1 MTESPPQRRFMN
13 SSYSLRILVATGLAT
28 ALLTTAISRAGAQ
41 SPTRIVTTDS
51 VVIVPGEIFKAGQFH
66 RALLGNNYRE
76 EWTTPIKVPVLNL
89 RTFHGGLT
97 PLKTGGGTQTIS
109 LRFEAPDGSQFTFRS
124 VRKRFSVLPEQ
135 YKGTVIW
142 YIVGDEGSA
151 SHPLGAI
158 VTDPLQATVGVLH
171 PHPTVA
177 VMPDDSLLGE
187 FRQQFAG
194 MLGELEEHAHVPKNS
209 PGFVGASKII
219 GSDTLLDRLNADPQT
234 QVDARALLT
243 AVEMD
248 MLIGDNDRHPD
259 QWKWARFGKK
269 KDEGP
274 WEPIAVDRDHA
285 FVSYEGLVMRIARFA
300 LPNLVTY
307 ENTYSDPSAL
317 FANAVEFDRRMLAGL
332 EKSVWD
338 SVATSL
344 QQRITDQVIDNA
356 MRTLPPDYASISPRL
371 AAKIKARREG
381 LRGVADLYYGEL
393 WKVADVHGTD
403 ADDQATVVRSG
414 DGIIDVRL
422 QSGSDAPYFSRRFY
436 ANETKQIRIYLH
448 DGNDRA
454 TVEGNVGSSIPV
466 RIIGGNGNN
475 VFVDNS
481 TVGGKKNPT
490 RFYDVGNVDNV
501 KYAPDTVDE
510 KINIDDAF
518 NHSFNRRPW
527 QRAYGTLIP
536 PQKDRGTSLKPVLGI
551 HSQRLLGIYPEIG
564 VSRAQYGFRKV
575 PYSSMS
581 EADVAYSFSSHRLRI
596 RSMFDKRFEE
606 SDTHIPVT
614 AHMSQFEVVQFHG
627 FGNDVADLRGDLYAV
642 TQRQWEF
649 NPGIGRSF
657 SPVSDISLGPIVRY
671 TKTDSLAN
679 QLIAQQ
685 RPTGFSRFGQAGLQ
699 LKMHLDSRYVADTMK
714 PRVVLNVVG
723 ADYPAMWDVAK
734 AYESVDG
741 WAAAFFTLPMPK
753 KPVLAFRAGGKKLWG
768 PFPYFDAAFLGGS
781 ETFRTEERQRYAGD
795 ASVYGTAEL
804 RVPIAKFP
812 LILPLDVGALGFAD
826 AGRVYLNGQSP
837 GGWHSAAGGGL
848 WVGYVNPGLNF
859 NALFTNRSQR
869 RVVTN
874 LGFAF

>member
-1 MTESPPQRRFMN
+1 MTESQRRFMT
-13 SSYSLRILVATGLAT
+13 SSHSPRILVATGLAT
-28 ALLTTAISRAGAQ
+28 VLMMSTISRAAAQ
-41 SPTRIVTTDS
+41 SPTRIVGTDS
-51 VVIVPGEIFKAGQFH
+51 VVIVPGEIYKAGQFH
-66 RALLGNNYRE
+66 RALLGNNYRD

-89 RTFHGGLT
+89 RTFHGGLKPT
-97 PLKTGGGTQTIS
+97 KKGGGAQTIS
-109 LRFEAPDGSQFTFRS
+109 LRFDAADGSKYAFRS
-124 VRKRFSVLPEQ
+124 VKKRFSVLPEQ
-135 YKGTVIW
+135 YKGTIIW

-158 VTDPLQATVGVLH
+158 AADPLQSAAGVLH

-177 VMPDDSLLGE
+177 VMPDDPVLGE
-187 FRQQFAG
+187 FRKEFAG
-194 MLGELEEHAHVPKNS
+194 MLGEIEEHPDVPKGET
-209 PGFVGASKII
+209 GFAGASKII
-219 GSDTLLDRLNADPQT
+219 GSDTLLGRINTDPQT
-234 QVDARALLT
+234 RVDARTLLT

-269 KDEGP
+269 DEP

-285 FVSYEGLVMRIARFA
+285 FVSYEGLLMKLARFA
-300 LPNLVTY
+300 LSNLVTFDPK
-307 ENTYSDPSAL
+307 YSDPSAL
-317 FANAVEFDRRMLAGL
+317 FSNAIEFDRRMLAGL
-332 EKSVWD
+332 DKPVWD

-344 QQRITDQVIDNA
+344 MQRVTDPVIDNA
-356 MRTLPPDYASISPRL
+356 IRTLPPEYASISPRL
-371 AAKIKARREG
+371 AAKLKARRDG

-393 WKVADVHGTD
+393 WKIADIHGTD
-403 ADDQATVVRSG
+403 ADDEATVVRSG
-414 DGIIDVRL
+414 DGIVDVRI

-436 ANETKQIRIYLH
+436 ASETKQIRIYLH
-448 DGNDRA
+448 GGNDRA
-454 TVEGNVGSSIPV
+454 TVEGNVGSSIPI

-481 TVGGKKNPT
+481 TVGGKRNPT
-490 RFYDVGNVDNV
+490 RFYDVGNIDNV
-501 KYAPDTVDE
+501 MYARDTVDE
-510 KINIDDAF
+510 KINIDNAF
-518 NHSFNRRPW
+518 NHYFNRRPW

-536 PQKDRGTSLKPVLGI
+536 PQKDRGASLNPVLGI
-551 HSQRLLGIYPEIG
+551 HSQRLLGIYPSIG
-564 VSRAQYGFRKV
+564 VSRTQYGFRKV

-581 EADVAYSFSSHRLRI
+581 EADLAYSLSSHRLRI
-596 RSMFDKRFEE
+596 RSAFDKRFEE

-627 FGNDVADLRGDLYAV
+627 FGNDVADLRGPLYDV
-642 TQRQWEF
+642 RQRQWEF

-657 SPVSDISLGPIVRY
+657 SPVSDISLGPVVRY
-671 TKTDSLAN
+671 TTTDSLAN
-679 QLIAQQ
+679 RLIAQQ

-723 ADYPAMWDVAK
+723 AGYPAIWDVAK

-795 ASVYGTAEL
+795 ASVYGSTEL
-804 RVPIAKFP
+804 RIPIAKFP
-812 LILPLDVGALGFAD
+812 FILPLDVGALGFAD

-848 WVGYVNPGLNF
+848 WVGYVNPAINY
-859 NALFTNRSQR
+859 NVLFTNRSQR
-869 RVVTN
+869 RIVTN

>member
-1 MTESPPQRRFMN
+1 MTESQRRFMT
-13 SSYSLRILVATGLAT
+13 SSHSPRILVATGLAT
-28 ALLTTAISRAGAQ
+28 VLMMSTISRAAAQ
-41 SPTRIVTTDS
+41 SPTRIVGTDS
-51 VVIVPGEIFKAGQFH
+51 VVIVPGEIYKAGQFH
-66 RALLGNNYRE
+66 RALLGNNYRD

-89 RTFHGGLT
+89 RTFHGGLKPT
-97 PLKTGGGTQTIS
+97 KKGGGAQTIS
-109 LRFEAPDGSQFTFRS
+109 LRFDAADGSKYAFRS
-124 VRKRFSVLPEQ
+124 VKKRFSVLPEQ
-135 YKGTVIW
+135 YKGTIIW

-158 VTDPLQATVGVLH
+158 AADPLQSAAGVLH

-177 VMPDDSLLGE
+177 VMPDDPVLGE
-187 FRQQFAG
+187 FRKEFAG
-194 MLGELEEHAHVPKNS
+194 MLGEIEEHPDVPKGET
-209 PGFVGASKII
+209 GFAGASKII
-219 GSDTLLDRLNADPQT
+219 GSDTLLGRINTDPQT
-234 QVDARALLT
+234 RVDARTLLT

-269 KDEGP
+269 DEP

-285 FVSYEGLVMRIARFA
+285 FVSYEGLLMKLARFP
-300 LPNLVTY
+300 LSNLVTFDPK
-307 ENTYSDPSAL
+307 YSDPSAL
-317 FANAVEFDRRMLAGL
+317 FSNAIEFDRRMLAGL
-332 EKSVWD
+332 DKPVWD

-344 QQRITDQVIDNA
+344 MQRVTDPVIDNA
-356 MRTLPPDYASISPRL
+356 IRTLPPEYASISPRL
-371 AAKIKARREG
+371 AAKLKARRDG

-393 WKVADVHGTD
+393 WKIADIHGTD
-403 ADDQATVVRSG
+403 ADDEATVVRSG
-414 DGIIDVRL
+414 DGIVDVRI

-436 ANETKQIRIYLH
+436 ASETKQIRIYLH
-448 DGNDRA
+448 GGNDRA
-454 TVEGNVGSSIPV
+454 TVEGNVGSSIPI
-466 RIIGGNGNN
+466 RIIGGNGDN

-481 TVGGKKNPT
+481 TVGGKRNPT
-490 RFYDVGNVDNV
+490 RFYDVGNIDNV
-501 KYAPDTVDE
+501 MYARDTVDE
-510 KINIDDAF
+510 KINIDNAF
-518 NHSFNRRPW
+518 NHYFNRRPW

-536 PQKDRGTSLKPVLGI
+536 PQKDRGASLNPVLGI
-551 HSQRLLGIYPEIG
+551 HSQRLLGIYPSIG
-564 VSRAQYGFRKV
+564 VSRTQYGFRKV

-581 EADVAYSFSSHRLRI
+581 EADLAYSLSSHRLRI
-596 RSMFDKRFEE
+596 RSAFDKRFEE

-627 FGNDVADLRGDLYAV
+627 FGNDVADLRGPLYDV
-642 TQRQWEF
+642 RQRQWEF

-657 SPVSDISLGPIVRY
+657 SPVSDISLGPVVRY
-671 TKTDSLAN
+671 TTTDSLAN
-679 QLIAQQ
+679 RLIAQQ

-723 ADYPAMWDVAK
+723 AGYPAIWDVAK

-795 ASVYGTAEL
+795 ASVYGSTEL
-804 RVPIAKFP
+804 RIPIAKFP
-812 LILPLDVGALGFAD
+812 FILPLDVGALGFAD

-848 WVGYVNPGLNF
+848 WVGYVNPAINY
-859 NALFTNRSQR
+859 NVLFTNRSQR
-869 RVVTN
+869 RIVTN